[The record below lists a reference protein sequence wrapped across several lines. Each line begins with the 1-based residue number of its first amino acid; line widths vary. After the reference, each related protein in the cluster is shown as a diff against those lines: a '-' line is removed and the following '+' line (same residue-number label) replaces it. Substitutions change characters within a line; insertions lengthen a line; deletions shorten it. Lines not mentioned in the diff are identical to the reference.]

1 MNSSQTLDAVWF
13 PAVTSSGKITSQ
25 GEPLAQVACP
35 KCQNPTAVIAYT
47 RDNEL
52 KCFCSRCVY
61 GWDMTKPAGGS
72 TPFAINTPF
81 ASK

>member
-1 MNSSQTLDAVWF
+1 MVPS
-13 PAVTSSGKITSQ
+13 VTSTTSQ
-25 GEPLAQVACP
+25 GEPLAHVACP
-35 KCQNPTAVIAYT
+35 KCQNPTAVIAYS
-47 RDNEL
+47 RNNQL

-61 GWDMTKPAGGS
+61 GWDMTKPADDS